1 MPTLGSNLLIEKPR
15 LRGGE
20 GFVQGQVAAKTQAG
34 GRAAR
39 TLGSLA
45 HKFLPTPPN
54 IRFNIEAVNVE
65 LPRLQSPELTKVC
78 QQIDTWSFRA
88 RLPDP
93 L

>member
-1 MPTLGSNLLIEKPR
+1 MPTPAGNLLIEKLR

-20 GFVQGQVAAKTQAG
+20 GFVQGQMAAKTQAG

-45 HKFLPTPPN
+45 HKFLPTLPN
-54 IRFNIEAVNVE
+54 IWLNIEAVNIE
-65 LPRLQSPELTKVC
+65 LPKLQSPELTKVC
-78 QQIDTWSFRA
+78 QQIDTWSFRG
-88 RLPDP
+88 LPDP